1 MSNINL
7 CNFMQMRLPLSLLV
21 MIFLL
26 YGCHN
31 RCNFFSNNIKIVD
44 SNFEISDTI
53 RGEKLPVSD
62 IYSMTSLICFDE
74 YLLVLTPR
82 ANNIFNVLTFDGEII
97 SQFGTKGRANDEVMN
112 CQFNGQIEKI
122 GGNNCVWISDV
133 GKSRLVLIDIDK
145 SMENGKITIM
155 KEMKTPPM
163 SVYSFCVND
172 SMLIAEQLS
181 GNNFELL
188 KHNISSNSF
197 FQETLYKD
205 DYTNAFSLYKSIWR
219 LDSCKN
225 RIIGAMQSVNQIN
238 VYSINDQERCSIVIG
253 EQWTDKKELIDNE
266 TGLERTST
274 FCDLEIAGSY
284 IYALY
289 MNQDFNESYE
299 KAKPLDL
306 LIFDLDGNLD
316 RVVRV
321 NDYVFDITISSNG
334 EYLYGRTPNDEIYR
348 YKF

>member
-1 MSNINL
+1 MNVNL
-7 CNFMQMRLPLSLLV
+7 YNFKRMKLSLGLLV

-26 YGCHN
+26 HGCHN

-53 RGEKLPVSD
+53 RGEKLPVTD

-197 FQETLYKD
+197 
-205 DYTNAFSLYKSIWR
+205 S
-219 LDSCKN
+219 
-225 RIIGAMQSVNQIN
+225 
-238 VYSINDQERCSIVIG
+238 QERMTTPMLLVCIRVSGGWIRVKIG
-253 EQWTDKKELIDNE
+253 
-266 TGLERTST
+266 
-274 FCDLEIAGSY
+274 
-284 IYALY
+284 
-289 MNQDFNESYE
+289 
-299 KAKPLDL
+299 
-306 LIFDLDGNLD
+306 
-316 RVVRV
+316 
-321 NDYVFDITISSNG
+321 
-334 EYLYGRTPNDEIYR
+334 
-348 YKF
+348 